1 MGKVHDVSIFK
12 PELSLIVDPNIRELT
27 EKVLTEMPAYI
38 WSAVSSI
45 TGKYHPPED
54 NQPGGVL
61 LHLKKTSWVAY
72 RIFDNLG
79 LNTDIGVSAGLTH
92 DIALRGLEAQPSDE
106 FEVYEQH
113 GELAYERL
121 NEYIVQLIGMPDRLT
136 TDWHTICNCVQ
147 SHMGRWGKEKPTSPE
162 EVALHCADVAAS
174 TRGLAGIPF
183 IRSQYLLKNGFIA
196 EEIPDMPIEEIVGRK
211 EFFVTDGE
219 GNRVFSFGKMEGRTL
234 ADVAG
239 DYQISGYLQWMI
251 GQGMKSMKN
260 EKGFPLYVLK
270 EVRDAILEARKP
282 KNPDLIDLMK
292 EGVE

>member
-1 MGKVHDVSIFK
+1 MEGVYDISIFK
-12 PELSLIVDPNIRELT
+12 PELSLIVDPLIRELT
-27 EKVLTEMPAYI
+27 ERVLTEMPAYI
-38 WSAVSSI
+38 WSAVSSV
-45 TGKYHPPED
+45 TNKYHPPED

-92 DIALRGLEAQPSDE
+92 DIALRGLEAEASDE

-121 NEYIVQLIGMPDRLT
+121 HEHVIHLADMPDRIV
-136 TDWHTICNCVQ
+136 TDWNTICNCVR
-147 SHMGRWGKEKPTSPE
+147 SHMGQWGKEKPTSPE

-183 IRSQYLLKNGFIA
+183 IR
-196 EEIPDMPIEEIVGRK
+196 EELSYGMTVENVPDMSIEEIVGRK
-211 EFFVTDGE
+211 EFFITAEDGC
-219 GNRVFSFGKMEGRTL
+219 RVFNFGKLEGRAL
-234 ADVAG
+234 ADVASSSQG
-239 DYQISGYLQWMI
+239 SGYLRWMI
-251 GQGMKSMKN
+251 GQGVKSANN
-260 EKGFPLYVLK
+260 EKGFPVYVLA
-270 EVRDAILEARKP
+270 EVRAAILEARKP

-292 EGVE
+292 EEL